1 MLFSKKGRLKKEFD
15 EQLISQF
22 FVAKQELQVA
32 KEMEE
37 MSDDYDLYIIAKRK
51 VAESMHLFLLKEAR
65 LREVKIK

>member
-1 MLFSKKGRLKKEFD
+1 MFFSRKGKLKKEFD

-22 FVAKQELQVA
+22 FDAKQELQAA

-51 VAESMHLFLLKEAR
+51 IAESKHLFLLKEAR

>member
-1 MLFSKKGRLKKEFD
+1 MFFSRKGKLRKEFD
-15 EQLISQF
+15 EQLIAQF
-22 FVAKQELQVA
+22 FDAKQELQVA

-51 VAESMHLFLLKEAR
+51 IAESKHLFLLKEAR

>member
-1 MLFSKKGRLKKEFD
+1 MLFSRKGRLKKEFD

-22 FVAKQELQVA
+22 FDTKQELQVA

-51 VAESMHLFLLKEAR
+51 IAESKYLFLLKEAR

>member
-1 MLFSKKGRLKKEFD
+1 MFFSRKGKLKKEFD
-15 EQLISQF
+15 EQLIAQF
-22 FVAKQELQVA
+22 FDAKQELYVA

-51 VAESMHLFLLKEAR
+51 IAESKHLFLLKEAR

>member
-1 MLFSKKGRLKKEFD
+1 MLFSRKCRLKKDFD

-22 FVAKQELQVA
+22 FDTKQELHTA

-37 MSDDYDLYIIAKRK
+37 MSDDYDLYIIAKRQI
-51 VAESMHLFLLKEAR
+51 AESKHLFLLREAR

>member
-1 MLFSKKGRLKKEFD
+1 MLFSRKGKLKKEFD

-22 FVAKQELQVA
+22 FDAKHELKVA

-51 VAESMHLFLLKEAR
+51 IAESKQLFLLKEAR
-65 LREVKIK
+65 IREVKIK

>member
-1 MLFSKKGRLKKEFD
+1 MLFSRKGKLKKEFD

-22 FVAKQELQVA
+22 FDAKQELQVA

-51 VAESMHLFLLKEAR
+51 IAESKQLFLLKEAR
-65 LREVKIK
+65 IREVKIK

>member
-1 MLFSKKGRLKKEFD
+1 MLFSKRGKLKKEFD

-22 FVAKQELQVA
+22 FDAKQELQVA

-51 VAESMHLFLLKEAR
+51 IAESKQLFLLKEAR

>member
-1 MLFSKKGRLKKEFD
+1 MLFSRRGKLKKEFD

-22 FVAKQELQVA
+22 FDAKQELQVA

-51 VAESMHLFLLKEAR
+51 IAESKHLFLLKEAR